1 MKKILSHGVIYAVGN
16 AANSAAL
23 LLLVPYLIKVLPTAE
38 YGAWAIFEIVIFL
51 LTMLNTA
58 GLEVGLM
65 REYYFQR
72 DEQQRARLAG
82 TIFLMISVLGM
93 LITLIGTGIVISGI
107 DFGLPG
113 APFTLLTVLGIGW
126 SDALCTF
133 FLTLFRIREQPFT
146 FIAVSVGRMGL
157 FTALTIA
164 FVEAGFGLIGALG
177 GRLIATLVCVMIAA
191 FIARQWIAWHPERKI
206 MNQIIRYGLPL
217 LPTNLAAYIL
227 FAADRYVMKSF
238 LTLEDIAVYTF
249 AYKIAATL
257 DVLITRPFA
266 LDWAPRR
273 FKIATQPNPEQKYV
287 QALLIYLWTA
297 ISFALVVVAL
307 TPLLYT
313 LVAPPAYQTAI
324 AIVPTIL
331 LAYIIYG
338 LSYPLN
344 IGIMLK
350 DRTRDLPVIGWI
362 AALSYIGLCWWWI
375 PAFGLAGAAWATVV
389 AYMLWTGCITITSL
403 HLYPIAYPWRQIGLI
418 VSMAAIAYGGLWLSE
433 MWLSPTHLMVAGLRL
448 TWVSALMIGCEWWV
462 WYRRHTP
469 YPKRIDS
476 PVIGE

>member
-1 MKKILSHGVIYAVGN
+1 MKKILSHSVIYAVGN

-23 LLLVPYLIKVLPTAE
+23 LLLVPYLIKVLTTAE
-38 YGAWAIFEIVIFL
+38 YGAWAVFEIAIFL
-51 LTMLNTA
+51 LTLLNTS
-58 GLEVGLM
+58 GLDVGLM

-82 TIFLMISVLGM
+82 TTFLMISVLGVVT
-93 LITLIGTGIVISGI
+93 TLIGTGIIVSGI

-113 APFTLLTVLGIGW
+113 APLTLLIVLGIGW

-133 FLTLFRIREQPFT
+133 FLTLFRTREQPFT
-146 FIAVSVGRMGL
+146 YIAVSIGQMGL
-157 FTALTIA
+157 FAALVIGL
-164 FVEAGFGLIGALG
+164 VEAGFGLIGALG
-177 GRLIATLVCVMIAA
+177 GRLIATLICVIIAA
-191 FIARQWIAWHPERKI
+191 FIARQWIAWCSERKI
-206 MNQIIRYGLPL
+206 MGQIISYGLPL
-217 LPTNLAAYIL
+217 LPTNVASYIL

-273 FKIATQPNPEQKYV
+273 FKIATQPKPEQKYA

-297 ISFALVVVAL
+297 ISFALVIIAL

-313 LVAPPAYQTAI
+313 LIAPPAYQTAI
-324 AIVPTIL
+324 PIVPIIL

-338 LSYPLN
+338 LSFPLN
-344 IGIMLK
+344 VGIMLK

-375 PAFGLAGAAWATVV
+375 PNFRLAGAAWATVV
-389 AYMLWTGCITITSL
+389 AYILWTGCITIASL

-433 MWLSPTHLMVAGLRL
+433 TWLSPIHPLVAGLRL
-448 TWVSALMIGCEWWV
+448 TWVSALMIGCGWWV
-462 WYRRHTP
+462 WYNRHTHDS
-469 YPKRIDS
+469 KRMAS
-476 PVIGE
+476 PVIGD